1 MPGSVSRLGAQVG
14 DSVTAGQP
22 IVWMEAM
29 KMEHA
34 VTAPTDGV
42 LTELD
47 VQVGQQVDLGA
58 VLARVEPPSSP
69 GGRREATGGTN
80 DAGGSAA

>member
-1 MPGSVSRLGAQVG
+1 MPGSITRISARVG
-14 DSVTAGQP
+14 DTVAAGQP
-22 IVWMEAM
+22 VVLMEAM

-42 LTELD
+42 LTHLN

-58 VLARVEPPSSP
+58 VLARVEASDQ
-69 GGRREATGGTN
+69 GGP
-80 DAGGSAA
+80 AA